1 MISDILSVT
10 NNLETKGYLVII
22 DISIAFD
29 SLDHSFLIP
38 VLGKFRFVEN
48 FIDGVKI
55 LLYKQESFVLNSD
68 FRTKYFKLEKSARRG
83 DPIFAY
89 LFILALE
96 ILYLLVKKD
105 SSIKGIKVFDYV
117 FL

>member
-1 MISDILSVT
+1 M
-10 NNLETKGYLVII
+10 
-22 DISIAFD
+22 
-29 SLDHSFLIP
+29 
-38 VLGKFRFVEN
+38 EN
-48 FIDGVKI
+48 FIDGIEI
-55 LLYKQESFVLNSD
+55 LLYKQESCVLNSD
-68 FRTKYFKLEKSARRG
+68 FRTKYFKLEKSARQG

-89 LFILALE
+89 LFILSLE